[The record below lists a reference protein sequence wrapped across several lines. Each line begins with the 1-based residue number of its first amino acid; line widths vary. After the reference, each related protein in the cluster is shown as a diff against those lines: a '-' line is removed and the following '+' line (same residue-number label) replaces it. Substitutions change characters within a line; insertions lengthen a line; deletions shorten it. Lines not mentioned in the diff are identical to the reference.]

1 MLLHCILYSVLAT
14 GTELTPF
21 YFFAIIVMQFKVG
34 DDLGRFLVINSTDL
48 GQHVSLMCF
57 CHKFVACVFIHQYIY
72 IFYSLFFIFLIVMF
86 LMTIL

>member
-1 MLLHCILYSVLAT
+1 MFVRDVGEDRPVSGGVCVDISALLSNCLS
-14 GTELTPF
+14 GR
-21 YFFAIIVMQFKVG
+21 MQFKVG

-57 CHKFVACVFIHQYIY
+57 CHKFVACVFIHQY
-72 IFYSLFFIFLIVMF
+72 FFIFFYLIVMF